1 MARDFTLNQYRIFL
15 RAAELGSITRTAHAL
30 ALPQPSV
37 SRSIARM
44 ESGLQVKLIERHRNG
59 IRLTAAGE
67 RFNLHAREAVRQF
80 DLARVAASRAGSQ
93 LTGEVRLA
101 APESVGGMLFVPLV
115 KAFQQHF
122 PDARIRVMTGASA
135 HIPTLMDNQVVDLG
149 IVADTHAAPTADAE
163 ILGRE
168 SLYLVAPA
176 GRRIGKQKTITL
188 GQLEQLPLYLNAM
201 QGGFRARID
210 EACARA
216 NVTLQVLAEIDAN
229 ESLLDLVLDERGYTI
244 LPYSAIARPHRVKQ
258 FTAARIVEPD
268 ISRQLKLVTASNRP
282 LPPIARET
290 PRLLRRIFQQQAK
303 MAGWQVAPSVAARE

>member
-44 ESGLQVKLIERHRNG
+44 ESDLQVRLIERHRNG

-67 RFNLHAREAVRQF
+67 RFNLHAREALRQF
-80 DLARVAASRAGSQ
+80 DLARVAASRAGAQ

-115 KAFQQHF
+115 KAFQQSF
-122 PDARIRVMTGASA
+122 PDARIQVMIGASA

-149 IVADTHAAPTADAE
+149 IVADTHAAPSIDAE
-163 ILGRE
+163 ILCRE
-168 SLYLVAPA
+168 NLYLVAPA
-176 GRRIGKQKTITL
+176 GRRIGKRKQVSL
-188 GQLEQLPLYLNAM
+188 RELENLPFYLNAM

-210 EACARA
+210 EACAHA
-216 NVTLQVLAEIDAN
+216 HVTLDVLAEIDAN
-229 ESLLDLVLDERGYTI
+229 ESLLDLVLDEGGYTI
-244 LPYSAIARPHRVKQ
+244 LPYSAIARPHRMKQ
-258 FTAARIVEPD
+258 FDAIRIVKPE

-290 PRLLRRIFQQQAK
+290 PRLLRRILRQQADR
-303 MAGWQVAPSVAARE
+303 ARWQIVSSTSARQ

>member
-1 MARDFTLNQYRIFL
+1 MARDFTLHQYRIFL

-30 ALPQPSV
+30 ALPQPSI

-44 ESGLQVKLIERHRNG
+44 ESDLQVKLIERHRNG

-80 DLARVAASRAGSQ
+80 DLARVAASQAGAQ

-101 APESVGGMLFVPLV
+101 APESVGGILFVPLV
-115 KAFQQHF
+115 KAFQQTY
-122 PDARIRVMTGASA
+122 PDARIRVMTSAST
-135 HIPTLMDNQVVDLG
+135 HIPTLMDNQVIDLG
-149 IVADTHAAPTADAE
+149 IIADTHTAPSTDAE
-163 ILGRE
+163 ILCRE

-176 GRRIGKQKTITL
+176 GRRIGKQKTIML
-188 GQLEQLPLYLNAM
+188 GELERLPLYLNAM

-229 ESLLDLVLDERGYTI
+229 ESLLDLVLNEGGYTI
-244 LPYSAIARPHRVKQ
+244 LPYSAIARPHRVEQ
-258 FTAARIVEPD
+258 FNASRIVKPE
-268 ISRQLKLVTASNRP
+268 IARQLKLVTASSRP

-290 PRLLRRIFQQQAK
+290 PRLIRRILQQQA
-303 MAGWQVAPSVAARE
+303 ATARWQIGVSNSVRE